1 MKEYTKA
8 ILYAA
13 ISFTA
18 LGTLVLLSQPTQTP
32 PPKLRSNNS
41 PVWNVRLS
49 TRSRKQLNKL
59 NPVDKDTA
67 LKILRSLAED
77 PFQPLYKHEKLNE
90 AKDTYSKRLN
100 FSNRVV
106 YQVDTSK
113 KTVDVLTLQGH
124 YDRLRFNGDDC

>member
-1 MKEYTKA
+1 MKDYTKS
-8 ILYAA
+8 IIYAA
-13 ISFTA
+13 LSFTA
-18 LGTLVLLSQPTQTP
+18 LGTLVLLSQPSQPTP
-32 PPKLRSNNS
+32 TKLRSNNS
-41 PVWNVRLS
+41 PLWEVRLN

-59 NPVDKDTA
+59 GPTDKEVA

-77 PFQPLYKHEKLNE
+77 PFQPSYKHEKLNE